1 MERHQ
6 LYKGRIISDPAVM
19 LGNPVITGTRSLPAE
34 VQAFTPLAYA
44 PLNLSVDAARH
55 LIVTSY
61 GNSFLPH
68 TSRVVVID
76 ARSGK
81 VLHNLD
87 VGSHAAQWL
96 AVDFRTRHALAV
108 SGDGGPAIDR
118 TPHLIDLSTGRIQQG
133 STLPLDPMAVA
144 VDAENGHA
152 VVSGSL
158 ARGAYLR

>member
-1 MERHQ
+1 MWR
-6 LYKGRIISDPAVM
+6 LAIALVVVACIAGGGLAV
-19 LGNPVITGTRSLPAE
+19 LGSNSLPAE
-34 VQAFTPLAYA
+34 VQAFTPLADA
-44 PLNLSVDAARH
+44 PLNLSVDAPRH

-61 GNSFLPH
+61 GRGYLPH

-87 VGSHAAQWL
+87 VGTHAAQWL
-96 AVDFRTRHALAV
+96 AVDFRTQRALAF
-108 SGDGGPAIDR
+108 SSDGGPAIDR
-118 TPHLIDLSTGRIQQG
+118 TPHRIDLSTGRIQQA

-144 VDAENGHA
+144 VDAENGYA

-158 ARGAYLR
+158 ARGAHLR